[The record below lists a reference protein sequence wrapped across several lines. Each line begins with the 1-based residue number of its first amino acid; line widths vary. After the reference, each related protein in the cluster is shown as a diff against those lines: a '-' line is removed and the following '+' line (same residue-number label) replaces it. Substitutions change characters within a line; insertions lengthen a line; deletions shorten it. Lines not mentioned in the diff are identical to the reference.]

1 MMVFLC
7 NLHLK
12 HSVKTYKVKVVQEV
26 HTIIEYEI
34 EADNEEQ
41 AKDKVYGLDPSEG
54 NEVWDDLTYFN
65 ILDIEEVN
73 NSQQELE
80 ENEKYSNT

>member
-1 MMVFLC
+1 MMVFHC

-26 HTIIEYEI
+26 RTIIEYEI

-54 NEVWDDLTYFN
+54 DEVWDDLTYFD
-65 ILDIEEVN
+65 ILDIKEVN

-80 ENEKYSNT
+80 EK

>member
-1 MMVFLC
+1 M
-7 NLHLK
+7 
-12 HSVKTYKVKVVQEV
+12 TYKVKVVQEV
-26 HTIIEYEI
+26 RTIIEYEI

-41 AKDKVYGLDPSEG
+41 ARDKVYGLDPSEG
-54 NEVWDDLTYFN
+54 NEVWDDLTYFD

-80 ENEKYSNT
+80 ENEKYSNA